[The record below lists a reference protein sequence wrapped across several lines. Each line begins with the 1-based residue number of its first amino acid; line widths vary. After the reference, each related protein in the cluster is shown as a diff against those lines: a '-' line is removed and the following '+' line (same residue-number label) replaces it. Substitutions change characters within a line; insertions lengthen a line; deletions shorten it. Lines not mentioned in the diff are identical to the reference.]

1 MRWLTPVRPYPAGAA
16 LYDEGRLLLKQADR
30 LRERVKVAAG
40 AATLTIGTLAD
51 SAEQVGGRWSPPS
64 TGATRTW
71 R

>member
-51 SAEQVGGRWSPPS
+51 SAEGRWSPPS
-64 TGATRTW
+64 TGATCTW